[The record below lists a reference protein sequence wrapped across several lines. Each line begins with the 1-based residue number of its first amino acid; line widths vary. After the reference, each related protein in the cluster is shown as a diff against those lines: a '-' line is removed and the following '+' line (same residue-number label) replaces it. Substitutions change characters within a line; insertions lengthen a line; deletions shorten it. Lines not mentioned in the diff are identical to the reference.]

1 MSSHV
6 LTSSLAHDTP
16 CISVGRICLCPRK
29 VSRLLQLL
37 LCESLVRLVHLVA
50 LEDLSVELVCSVV
63 VIVLWQCSL
72 LGKICLSCGFRLHIC
87 GNFLCLALFLR
98 RACSCFSGN

>member
-29 VSRLLQLL
+29 VSRLQ

-50 LEDLSVELVCSVV
+50 LEDLSVELVCSAV

-72 LGKICLSCGFRLHIC
+72 LGKICLSCGGRLH
-87 GNFLCLALFLR
+87 NLR
-98 RACSCFSGN
+98 QFFVLGLIFAARV